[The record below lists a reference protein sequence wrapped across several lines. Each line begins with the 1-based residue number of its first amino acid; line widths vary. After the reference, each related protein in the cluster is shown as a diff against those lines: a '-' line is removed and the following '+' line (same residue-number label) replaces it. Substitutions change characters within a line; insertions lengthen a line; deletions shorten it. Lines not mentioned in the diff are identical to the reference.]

1 MFVKKNT
8 YVVPTLSAGELIENM
23 GTKLGLDEDSL
34 EKVKEVNLK
43 RNKAIENCVNA
54 GVKLGLGSDLHGRK
68 YLENQSKEL
77 ILRSRIQKNLDVLR
91 SATSINAEIMQM
103 KNQLGVI
110 KEGALADV
118 IIWSDNPIKNINIF
132 DNPKKHLLL
141 IIKDGKIN
149 LNRIN

>member
-1 MFVKKNT
+1 M
-8 YVVPTLSAGELIENM
+8 
-23 GTKLGLDEDSL
+23 
-34 EKVKEVNLK
+34 
-43 RNKAIENCVNA
+43 
-54 GVKLGLGSDLHGRK
+54 
-68 YLENQSKEL
+68 SKEL